1 MTKRK
6 TLHSKFDTAIFKV
19 QLTKGKKENG
29 KLCLHLA
36 KSVRVQKTVNSLNE
50 SLAGKKNI
58 HFVKCKSG
66 NTIEGWC
73 SRKENR
79 LCGVIPAKFD
89 TIP

>member
-1 MTKRK
+1 VNDKEKTDTQNLTLPFSTYKRQKRK
-6 TLHSKFDTAIFKV
+6 WKTVFAI
-19 QLTKGKKENG
+19 G
-29 KLCLHLA
+29 
-36 KSVRVQKTVNSLNE
+36 KSVRVKKTVNSYSK

-66 NTIEGWC
+66 NTIKKGWC